1 MDITDALLSAATKG
15 MKAFTLCIENL
26 DIHGLLIGNQNV
38 PFCIG
43 SQFGWMTQLKLL
55 DTIRI
60 KAYGKLFIKM
70 ERELRRRFRIGGH
83 CSRPVTAEVIR
94 ERGSITYI

>member
-1 MDITDALLSAATKG
+1 MDITVDLFSAATKG

-38 PFCIG
+38 PFCIA
-43 SQFGWMTQLKLL
+43 SQFRWMTQLKLL

-60 KAYGKLFIKM
+60 KAYGNLFIKM

>member
-43 SQFGWMTQLKLL
+43 SQFGWMTQMKLL

-60 KAYGKLFIKM
+60 KAYGKLFIKI
-70 ERELRRRFRIGGH
+70 EREVRRRFRIGGIW
-83 CSRPVTAEVIR
+83 SMPATAVLVRTE
-94 ERGSITYI
+94 GSDKM